1 MRTTDNRHFGLKPR
15 RPQCGHFTVKI
26 SWTSWNVN
34 QIFFELMEV
43 IVGTTFLMITIVCC
57 KRILPGQQWKRLL
70 RAADSVK
77 LYRRVQYFQYSL
89 KLPLKLEEI
98 CLVVYLHLC
107 FS

>member
-34 QIFFELMEV
+34 QIFFEPIEV

-57 KRILPGQQWKRLL
+57 K
-70 RAADSVK
+70 SVQNFAGSTVEETP
-77 LYRRVQYFQYSL
+77 YSRRFC
-89 KLPLKLEEI
+89 EI
-98 CLVVYLHLC
+98 I
-107 FS
+107 